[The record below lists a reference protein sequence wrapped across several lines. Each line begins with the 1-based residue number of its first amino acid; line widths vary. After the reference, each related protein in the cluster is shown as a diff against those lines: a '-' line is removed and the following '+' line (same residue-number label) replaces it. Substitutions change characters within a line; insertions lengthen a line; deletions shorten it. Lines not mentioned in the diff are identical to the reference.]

1 MIWADRASRLQLLAL
16 SWYKGGGGGL
26 PQTAK
31 IAVSAAVYSVDRP
44 FDYQIP
50 NQLADRIQVGVRV
63 IVPFGRGNRL
73 SDGIVLALGDAE
85 DVSQLKPIQSV
96 LDQQPVL
103 RQKDIQL
110 ALWMREH
117 YFCTVYQ
124 AIRVMLPA
132 GLWYSLKETW
142 SVAPGVDR
150 QALYAMAEHQKS
162 LTRLVDILCAHGGS
176 ADLEEIQTGFGPS
189 DPWPALR
196 HFSQAGVLV
205 RQADGIPGI
214 KDKLE
219 QRVCLCVGP
228 EEALAQVAGR
238 KKRAPLQYQVVKV
251 LGEMGEVS
259 AKELCYFTGASTSTL
274 RSLEKQGILSLR
286 KQQVYRR
293 PVSTQSSTP
302 HLEPVTLNEQQ
313 QHAVHGLWSLMQSN
327 CPSAALLYGVT
338 GSGKTQVYIRLIHM
352 ALESGKGSM
361 VLVPEISLTPQ
372 LMELFSHHF
381 GQQVAILHSGLSA
394 GERYDEWKRV
404 RSGEALVVVG
414 TRSAVFAPVQNLAL
428 VILDEEQEPTYQS
441 EQNPRYHARDV
452 AKYRCAKES
461 ALLLLGSA
469 TPSVETMYYA
479 RSGRYHCFTLSHRF
493 NERQLPPVTVVD
505 MRQELKAGHNMVISQ
520 PLELALQETIDR
532 GEQAILFVNR
542 RGSSN
547 LVQCGECGQ
556 SPCCPRCSVHLTYHK
571 ANGRLMCHHCG
582 YSHPL
587 PPSCP
592 ECGGL
597 FSFSGIGTQKVEE
610 ELHRLFPHIQ
620 VLRMDTDTV
629 SGAQGH
635 SKLLAQFRDERIPV
649 LVGTQMVAKGLDF
662 ENVTLVGA
670 VAADQTLYVED
681 YRGGERTFS
690 LLTQVVGRAGRGA
703 KTGRAIIQTFTPEHE
718 VIRCASIQDYDG
730 FYEQEIRMR
739 QLRDY
744 PPFGEFFVLHVT
756 GEEEHEVL
764 EVCMRLRR
772 ILEQILA
779 QPAYASSPCRLLGP
793 APAHIVKVNHR
804 YRYQITL
811 QTQNSRLIRQL
822 VAHVVR
828 QAQADKANRRVC
840 IYADQN
846 TQD

>member
-1 MIWADRASRLQLLAL
+1 M
-16 SWYKGGGGGL
+16 

-31 IAVSAAVYSVDRP
+31 IAVAAAVYSIDRP

-50 NQLADRIQVGVRV
+50 QEMAERVQVGVRV
-63 IVPFGRGNRL
+63 AVPFGRGNRL
-73 SDGIVLALGDAE
+73 SDGIVLALGQQE
-85 DVSQLKPIQSV
+85 DITGLKPIQTV

-103 RQKDIQL
+103 TQRDIQL
-110 ALWMREH
+110 ALWMRER
-117 YFCTVYQ
+117 YFCTVYE

-132 GLWYSLKETW
+132 GLWYSLKEKW
-142 SVAPGVDR
+142 SIAPGVDR
-150 QALYAMAEHQKS
+150 EELYRIAGDHKAFAH
-162 LTRLVDILCAHGGS
+162 LVDILCAHGGS
-176 ADLEEIQTGFGPS
+176 AELTEIQQGFGSS

-196 HFSQAGVLV
+196 HFAQAGVV
-205 RQADGIPGI
+205 IRQADGIPGV

-219 QRVCLCVGP
+219 QRVSLTVEP
-228 EEALAQVAGR
+228 ADALAQVQGR
-238 KKRAPLQYQVVKV
+238 QKRAPLQYQVIKV

-259 AKELCYFTGASTSTL
+259 AKELFYFTGASMSTL
-274 RSLEKQGILSLR
+274 RSLEKQGLVALH
-286 KQQVYRR
+286 KQEVYRR
-293 PVSTQSSTP
+293 PVTIQTGPESP
-302 HLEPVTLNEQQ
+302 APVVLNPQQ
-313 QHAVHGLWSLMQSN
+313 QQAVDGLWALMQSPK
-327 CPSAALLYGVT
+327 PSAALLYGVT
-338 GSGKTQVYIRLIHM
+338 GSGKTQVYIRLIRM
-352 ALESGKGSM
+352 ALEKGKGAM

-372 LMELFSHHF
+372 LMELFTCQF

-394 GERYDEWKRV
+394 GERYDEWKRA
-404 RSGEALVVVG
+404 RDGKAMVVVG

-428 VILDEEQEPTYQS
+428 LVLDEEQEPTYQS

-452 AKYRCAKES
+452 AKFRCAKEG

-469 TPSVETMYYA
+469 TPSVETMYHA
-479 RSGRYHCFTLSHRF
+479 RNGPYHCFTLNHRF
-493 NERQLPPVTVVD
+493 NERQLPAVTVVD

-520 PLELALQETIDR
+520 PLEQALRETIQR

-547 LVQCGECGQ
+547 LVLCGECGQ
-556 SPCCPRCSVHLTYHK
+556 SPTCPRCSVHLTYHK
-571 ANGRLMCHHCG
+571 ANGRLMCHYCG
-582 YSHPL
+582 YSQPL
-587 PPSCP
+587 PQSCP
-592 ECGGL
+592 ECGGM
-597 FSFSGIGTQKVEE
+597 FNFSGIGTQRVEE
-610 ELHRLFPHIQ
+610 ELHRLFPDTK

-629 SGAQGH
+629 TGTQGH
-635 SKLLAQFRDERIPV
+635 SKLLAQFREERIPI

-690 LLTQVVGRAGRGA
+690 LLTQVVGRAGRGT
-703 KTGRAIIQTFTPEHE
+703 KIGRAIIQTFTPEHE
-718 VIRCASIQDYDG
+718 VIQCASVQDYDG

-744 PPFGEFFVLHVT
+744 PPFGDFYVLHVT

-764 EVCMRLRR
+764 GVCLRLRKV
-772 ILEQILA
+772 LEQILS
-779 QPAYASSPCRLLGP
+779 QPMSPPIPCRLLGP
-793 APAHIVKVNHR
+793 APAGVVKVNNR

-811 QTQNSRLIRQL
+811 QTQNSRQIRTL

-828 QAQADKANRRVC
+828 QAQTDKANRRVC

>member
-1 MIWADRASRLQLLAL
+1 M
-16 SWYKGGGGGL
+16 

-50 NQLADRIQVGVRV
+50 SQMSDRIQAGMRV

-73 SDGIVLALGDAE
+73 SDGVVLALGEGE
-85 DVSQLKPIQSV
+85 DVSHLKSIQTL
-96 LDQQPVL
+96 LDSQPVL
-103 RQKDIQL
+103 RQQDIQL

-142 SVAPGVDR
+142 SVVPGVDR
-150 QALYAMAEHQKS
+150 QALYAMAEQEKS
-162 LTRLVDILCAHGGS
+162 VTRLADVLCAHGGS
-176 ADLEEIQTGFGPS
+176 AELEEIQKAFGPG

-196 HFSQAGVLV
+196 CLSQAGILV

-219 QRVCLCVGP
+219 QRVCLCIGP
-228 EEALAQVAGR
+228 EEALAQVEGR
-238 KKRAPLQYQVVKV
+238 KRRAPLQYQVVKV

-259 AKELCYFTGASTSTL
+259 AKELCYFTGASISTL
-274 RSLEKQGILSLR
+274 RSLERQGIVSLR

-293 PVSTQSSTP
+293 PVSHQTP
-302 HLEPVTLNEQQ
+302 APNLEPVTLNQQ
-313 QHAVHGLWSLMQSN
+313 QQRAVHGLWSLMQSRHS
-327 CPSAALLYGVT
+327 SAALLYGVT
-338 GSGKTQVYIRLIHM
+338 GSGKTQVYIRLIDL
-352 ALESGKGSM
+352 ALEAGKGSM

-372 LMELFSHHF
+372 LMERFSHHF

-404 RSGEALVVVG
+404 RDGKALVVVG

-428 VILDEEQEPTYQS
+428 VVLDEEQESTYQS

-452 AKYRCAKES
+452 AKFRCAKEG
-461 ALLLLGSA
+461 ALLLLSSA
-469 TPSVETMYYA
+469 TPSIETMYYA
-479 RSGRYHCFTLSHRF
+479 RSGRYQCFTLPHRF
-493 NERQLPPVTVVD
+493 NQRQLPPVTVVD
-505 MRQELKAGHNMVISQ
+505 MRQELKEGHNMVISQ
-520 PLELALQETIDR
+520 PLQRALQETIER
-532 GEQAILFVNR
+532 GEQAIVFVNR

-556 SPCCPRCSVHLTYHK
+556 SPFCPRCSVHLTYHK

-582 YSHPL
+582 YSQPL
-587 PPSCP
+587 PPVCP
-592 ECGGL
+592 DCGGL
-597 FSFSGIGTQKVEE
+597 FSFSGIGTQRVEE
-610 ELHRLFPHIQ
+610 ELHRLFPHIR

-629 SGAQGH
+629 SGTQGH
-635 SKLLAQFRDERIPV
+635 SKLLAQFRDERIPI

-690 LLTQVVGRAGRGA
+690 LLTQVVGRAGRGT

-718 VIRCASIQDYDG
+718 VIRCASVQDYDG

-739 QLRDY
+739 QLRNY
-744 PPFGEFFVLHVT
+744 PPFGDFFVLHVT
-756 GEEEHEVL
+756 GEEEQEVL

-772 ILEQILA
+772 VLEDILA
-779 QPAYASSPCRLLGP
+779 QPMYSSSPCRLLGP

-804 YRYQITL
+804 YRYQIIL
-811 QTQNSRLIRQL
+811 QTQNSRQIRQL
-822 VAHVVR
+822 VAHMVR

>member
-1 MIWADRASRLQLLAL
+1 MAERV
-16 SWYKGGGGGL
+16 K
-26 PQTAK
+26 
-31 IAVSAAVYSVDRP
+31 
-44 FDYQIP
+44 
-50 NQLADRIQVGVRV
+50 VGVRV
-63 IVPFGRGNRL
+63 AVPFGRGNRL
-73 SDGIVLALGDAE
+73 SDGIVLALGEQE
-85 DVSQLKPIQSV
+85 DVAHLKPIQTV
-96 LDQQPVL
+96 LDREPVL
-103 RQKDIQL
+103 TQREIQL

-117 YFCTVYQ
+117 YFCTVYE
-124 AIRVMLPA
+124 AVRVMLPA

-142 SVAPGVDR
+142 SVAQGVDR
-150 QALYAMAEHQKS
+150 EALYRLAGENKS
-162 LTRLVDILCAHGGS
+162 FAHLIDILCAHAGT
-176 ADLEEIQTGFGPS
+176 AELTEIQQGFGAS

-196 HFSQAGVLV
+196 HFAQAGVIV
-205 RQADGIPGI
+205 RKADGIPGV
-214 KDKLE
+214 KDKME
-219 QRVCLCVGP
+219 QRVSLSVEP
-228 EEALAQVAGR
+228 EEALAQVTGR

-259 AKELCYFTGASTSTL
+259 AKELCYFTGASMSTL

-286 KQQVYRR
+286 KQEVYRR
-293 PVSTQSSTP
+293 PGSTP
-302 HLEPVTLNEQQ
+302 VRAQPSAPVVLNEQQ
-313 QHAVHGLWSLMQSN
+313 QQAVDGLWSLIQTQTA
-327 CPSAALLYGVT
+327 SAALLYGVT

-352 ALESGKGSM
+352 VLDQGRGAM

-372 LMELFSHHF
+372 LMELFTHQF
-381 GQQVAILHSGLSA
+381 GDRVAILHSALSA

-404 RSGEALVVVG
+404 RDGKAMVVVG
-414 TRSAVFAPVQNLAL
+414 TRSAVFAPVHKLSLL
-428 VILDEEQEPTYQS
+428 VLDEEQEPTYQS

-452 AKYRCAKES
+452 AKFRCAKEE

-479 RSGRYHCFTLSHRF
+479 RNGPYHCFALNHRF
-493 NERQLPPVTVVD
+493 NERQLPQVTVVD
-505 MRQELKAGHNMVISQ
+505 MRQELKAGHSLVISQ
-520 PLELALQETIDR
+520 PLQDALQETIDR

-547 LVQCGECGQ
+547 LVVCGECGQ
-556 SPCCPRCSVHLTYHK
+556 SPTCPRCSVHLTYHK
-571 ANGRLMCHHCG
+571 ANGRLMCHYCG
-582 YSHPL
+582 YSQPL
-587 PPSCP
+587 PQHCP

-610 ELHRLFPHIQ
+610 ELHRLFPHIE
-620 VLRMDTDTV
+620 VIRMDTDTV
-629 SGAQGH
+629 IGAQGH
-635 SKLLAQFRDERIPV
+635 GKLLARFREERIPV

-690 LLTQVVGRAGRGA
+690 LLTQVVGRAGRGG

-718 VIRCASIQDYDG
+718 VIQCASSQDYDG
-730 FYEQEIRMR
+730 FYEREIRMR
-739 QLRDY
+739 QLREY
-744 PPFGEFFVLHVT
+744 PPFGDFFVLHVT

-764 EVCMRLRR
+764 RVCMRIRQA
-772 ILEQILA
+772 LEQILT
-779 QPAYASSPCRLLGP
+779 QSVLENVSCRLLGP
-793 APAHIVKVNHR
+793 APAGVVKVNNR

-811 QTQNSRLIRQL
+811 QTQNTRQIREL

-828 QAQADKANRRVC
+828 QAQTDKANRHVC